1 MLAEGTAFDGVC
13 NEVHISAVEAIGL
26 AGDSPMVRAEGR
38 AISTANQPE
47 RLEPNAAAQLDAVFL
62 SLWRRALD
70 EGSGLELTLTEAAA
84 LLGTTTQT
92 LRRRIQRDEIQ
103 TRRDSRGRVRVIP
116 LLGVSAELTEST
128 AEDAQATVARLFEE
142 LKRARQDLA
151 HVQAQCDA
159 LRDELL
165 GAREAL
171 VWAQDELTS
180 RAYGGLQ
187 NWPLGQEA
195 DVETQRRERVRL
207 ASKLD
212 EARKLAGRRPWRG
225 MTVMG

>member
-1 MLAEGTAFDGVC
+1 
-13 NEVHISAVEAIGL
+13 
-26 AGDSPMVRAEGR
+26 MVKAEGR
-38 AISTANQPE
+38 PISDANQPE
-47 RLEPNAAAQLDAVFL
+47 RSEPNAAHLDAVFL

-103 TRRDSRGRVRVIP
+103 TRRDSHGRLRVIP
-116 LLGVSAELTEST
+116 LLGVSADLADEATQ
-128 AEDAQATVARLFEE
+128 DAQATVARLFEE
-142 LKRARQDLA
+142 LKRVRQDLA
-151 HVQAQCDA
+151 QVQEKHNA
-159 LRDELL
+159 LQTELD

-171 VWAQDELTS
+171 AWAQEELTS
-180 RAYGGLQ
+180 KVNGAVQ
-187 NWPLGQEA
+187 SWPLGNEA

-225 MTVMG
+225 ITVMG